1 MATVIT
7 TIAGTDVISTS
18 RTTINSN
25 FSSILAEKIELDYL
39 STDTTL
45 AANSDTKIATQK
57 AVKTY
62 IDTSGGANASETI
75 RGIVEEAS
83 DAEVTAG
90 TATGATGA
98 KLFVTPAK
106 LATRLTTVLATY
118 QLSLVYKNGIATRTI
133 NTASGSQT
141 IAHGVGKAPTHV
153 RMVATCKCNQPG
165 SRLTSSWGSYNG
177 TTTSAVW
184 NDIYVG
190 SSTSYEAGNTT
201 SQIIVMNG
209 EQVATIAVDA
219 TNITLTWT
227 RSGSSSG
234 TDIQIIWEAEA

>member
-57 AVKTY
+57 AVKAY
-62 IDTSGGANASETI
+62 VDAGGNVNASETTK
-75 RGIVEEAS
+75 GIVEEAS

-106 LATRLTTVLATY
+106 LATNRLSPSTVPVVRTYLNAVSPATWTKPSGLKYVIVEVQGAGGNGANSDGSVSGGGGGSGGYTNKIIAVASLGVTETLAI
-118 QLSLVYKNGIATRTI
+118 GA
-133 NTASGSQT
+133 A
-141 IAHGVGKAPTHV
+141 GVGSG
-153 RMVATCKCNQPG
+153 ATSFGILLVCN
-165 SRLTSSWGSYNG
+165 NG
-177 TTTSAVW
+177 GNA
-184 NDIYVG
+184 
-190 SSTSYEAGNTT
+190 STSTGGSAGTVST
-201 SQIIVMNG
+201 AGDFSLTG
-209 EQVATIAVDA
+209 VAG
-219 TNITLTWT
+219 
-227 RSGSSSG
+227 GSV
-234 TDIQIIWEAEA
+234 